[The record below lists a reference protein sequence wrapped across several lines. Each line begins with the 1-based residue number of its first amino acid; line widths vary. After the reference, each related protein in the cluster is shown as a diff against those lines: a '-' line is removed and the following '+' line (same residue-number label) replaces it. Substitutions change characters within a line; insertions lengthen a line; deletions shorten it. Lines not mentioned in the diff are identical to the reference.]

1 MQARETSTDQPAFG
15 NGVRDDDMQMASI
28 TADSQPFG
36 EGETLPMGLTKP
48 GTGGTTY
55 SEQSEAHCT
64 YSGTDFMSNP
74 PPNPPFHAT
83 CGDYE
88 MAIDI
93 DAQGF
98 RSPCLQLQPEN
109 APYLNKYGRT
119 SSITSHTNESLN
131 SWLNINNIDWES
143 TPNTLGT
150 WDDMAA
156 IEFTELNIPA
166 ANFLINPKGKC
177 RPPYTHSEDDISDER
192 FARIE
197 RLWPIRRSCPPR
209 LIYSLWRHV
218 IACRAD
224 NLFLSADESEKC
236 LAPHSEGRCDSR
248 WGLDQGCRQRLA
260 GYCGSLSEHGRRLSA
275 AVYSDN
281 AKDAQIISGSTSSSS
296 SRSSTSDGS
305 PYISFPSREVLD
317 MGLDFYFRRFHVL
330 MPFIHRPTFTAKL
343 APSSLI
349 LPMCMI
355 GLTIL
360 DSEGAKKFV
369 SIHFASAVEKCRA
382 ELALSAVRPCE
393 PLEMLKTLAC
403 SVLLLGLA
411 KMSPE
416 RAHDEGTQLLYL
428 EAVSMAQRHGL
439 FKSQDGEGLDMA
451 RLRAGQ
457 NNEGFWKTWARVESA
472 KRLVVC
478 LIMIDSFF
486 AHILV
491 TNPVIEAE
499 TICFILPCAATLF
512 EASTAENWVEAGSAG
527 APIVAPPVGMR
538 SGLDVHPP
546 IVSGFGMHGILATI
560 WLRISQARH
569 RLLQGSLPGPMLTPC
584 EVYAKDSEAKSI
596 GPLLVNV
603 FERYGHAFHS
613 NNPNY
618 VTLWHSMCMS
628 LTVDLGVI
636 EAAAGRGGADCA
648 RIAMHQVS
656 LWAQSH
662 MARRACIH
670 AAQIFLVMSRRK
682 ISDGTMFHS
691 EIALFNSALVLGLY
705 ILVMPQDG
713 TDTVSTKSDSFELLD
728 HIDWKSVGSEGLMPT
743 NTDDIS
749 ASSPATNFIR
759 KGGPISFS
767 GIAQR
772 GGYSSARRIF
782 LDYVGL
788 LEDVGKW
795 NLRKYCRILRIM
807 SDTCLESDGV
817 DEN

>member
-1 MQARETSTDQPAFG
+1 MPNIPADG
-15 NGVRDDDMQMASI
+15 
-28 TADSQPFG
+28 QPFG
-36 EGETLPMGLTKP
+36 EGETLPMGTS
-48 GTGGTTY
+48 Y

-74 PPNPPFHAT
+74 PPNPPLHAT
-83 CGDYE
+83 CGGYE
-88 MAIDI
+88 VATDI

-98 RSPCLQLQPEN
+98 GSPCLQLQPEN

-119 SSITSHTNESLN
+119 SSIASQTNESSN
-131 SWLNINNIDWES
+131 AWLNIDNIDWES

-150 WDDMAA
+150 WNDMAT
-156 IEFTELNIPA
+156 IEFTEVNIPV
-166 ANFLINPKGKC
+166 ANFLVNPKGEC
-177 RPPYTHSEDDISDER
+177 QPPYTHSGDDISDER

-197 RLWPIRRSCPPR
+197 RLWPTRRSCPPR

-224 NLFLSADESEKC
+224 NLFLSTNESENS
-236 LAPHSEGRCDSR
+236 LAPHSESRCDSR
-248 WGLDQGCRQRLA
+248 WGLDRGCRQRLA

-281 AKDAQIISGSTSSSS
+281 VKDAQIISSSMSSSS
-296 SRSSTSDGS
+296 SRSSTSDDS
-305 PYISFPSREVLD
+305 SYINFPSREVLD

-360 DSEGAKKFV
+360 DSEGAKNFV
-369 SIHFASAVEKCRA
+369 SVHFASAVEKCRA

-403 SVLLLGLA
+403 SILLLGLA

-472 KRLVVC
+472 KRLIVC

-499 TICFILPCAATLF
+499 TICFVLPCVETLF
-512 EASTAENWVEAGSAG
+512 EAPTAENWVEAGNAG
-527 APIVAPPVGMR
+527 ARITAPPMGMR
-538 SGLDVHPP
+538 SGLDVHPS
-546 IVSGFGMHGILATI
+546 IVSGFGMHGILAI
-560 WLRISQARH
+560 VWLRISQARH
-569 RLLQGSLPGPMLTPC
+569 RLLQGSLPTEPGSMPTPC
-584 EVYAKDSEAKSI
+584 EVYARDSEAKSI
-596 GPLLVNV
+596 GLLLVNV

-618 VTLWHSMCMS
+618 LTLWHSMCMS

-636 EAAAGRGGADCA
+636 EVAAGRSGADCA
-648 RIAMHQVS
+648 RIAMYRVS

-705 ILVMPQDG
+705 ILMMPQGG
-713 TDTVSTKSDSFELLD
+713 TDTVPTRSDSFELLGD
-728 HIDWKSVGSEGLMPT
+728 IDWKSVGSEGLVPT
-743 NTDDIS
+743 NTDDVS

-767 GIAQR
+767 GIVQR

-807 SDTCLESDGV
+807 SDTCLESNGM